1 MPRNRNGR
9 QNRNTTR
16 VVVQST
22 SGNQQAAAPPR
33 QRRGRRPTVNVNV
46 NTRPQQ
52 QAQRQR
58 TNTNVRMRNN
68 GRVRGRQQGASQP
81 IYHKVTTTLGTVGS
95 NTSNDIETEMCTII
109 NPALMRE
116 QTGSN
121 NFGPLGVVASQYSL
135 WKIKRIVVRLKPLV
149 GNNAA
154 NGTMVRVSYNP
165 STGAGQSSWS
175 SLGARKHA
183 DAAIGQARN
192 FTLTEREVKGPK
204 GGWFFTNTTNDVTSS
219 SGGVINIHSL
229 GKTTNPY
236 TNTPF
241 SGPLF
246 LVEVDTEWEFKDY
259 LQQPGLLQMIKGET
273 SENAKIKVDPAT
285 GKIQME
291 VDRTARL
298 AASATNPGAAEVIWM
313 ITDTII
319 DAGTAAFPPPFNWL
333 FRGGWWFLKK
343 VLNAPVNGT
352 SVTFDVFPSMTDAQN
367 NRYIYSDQSNA
378 AEVNI
383 QTVQYQQVTPGN
395 TGLPSLTFGTRG
407 TAAGQTN
414 YRVDSLHTL
423 YKEGGTWKR
432 VPAQPVWFQKKNY
445 TDSDRGI
452 KFVAGNKRITTY
464 NLFEAGVDAP
474 IPSSGIPVYM
484 QDTAQVQVGLA
495 VAGAHADLAATR
507 QIHLTSILFYATQSR
522 TFTYNSSND
531 GVFYRAQLTQDAY
544 VQRFTRGS
552 NEITELRMVVEQGK
566 WYVAQ
571 FLSDG
576 EWIEAFIIGGV
587 PAYKPRDAWTAT
599 PQTSDIDSTQGDIN
613 GGFPLG
619 YMARLHVSPFQQ
631 ADITVETP
639 TTFAE
644 RYVDALPDFD
654 QDPSD
659 EEDSPTNEEDT
670 LYFDEPPVE
679 VLQVEPEVE
688 GMYNML
694 VANGATHRQA
704 ALAVNQI
711 KPSKTYEDFVAK
723 YHDSLV
729 DGFSPAQARANALGQ
744 QPETY

>member
-22 SGNQQAAAPPR
+22 SGNQQATTAPR
-33 QRRGRRPTVNVNV
+33 QRRGRRQTVNVNV

-52 QAQRQR
+52 QPQRQR
-58 TNTNVRMRNN
+58 VSPNVRMRGN
-68 GRVRGRQQGASQP
+68 GRVRGRQQGQSQP
-81 IYHKVTTTLGTVGS
+81 VYQKVTTTLGTIGS

-121 NFGPLGVVASQYSL
+121 NFGPLTVLASQYSL
-135 WKIKRIVVRLKPLV
+135 WKVKRIVVRLKPLV

-175 SLGARKHA
+175 SLGARKHV
-183 DAAIGQARN
+183 DAAIGQAKN
-192 FTLTEREVKGPK
+192 FVLTEKEIKGPK

-241 SGPLF
+241 GGPLF

-259 LQQPGLLQMIKGET
+259 LQQPGLLQMVKGET

-291 VDRTARL
+291 VERTTRL

-313 ITDTII
+313 VTDTII
-319 DAGTAAFPPPFNWL
+319 NEGTALFPPPFNWL

-378 AEVNI
+378 GEVSI

-395 TGLPSLTFGTRG
+395 VGLPSLTFTTRG
-407 TAAGQTN
+407 SAAGQAHYT
-414 YRVDSLHTL
+414 VDNLHTL
-423 YKEGGTWKR
+423 YKEGGTWKKI
-432 VPAQPVWFQKKNY
+432 PAQPVWYQKKNY

-452 KFVAGNKRITTY
+452 KFVSGNKRITTY

-474 IPSSGIPVYM
+474 PPPTGIPVYM

-495 VAGAHADLAATR
+495 VAGTHADLDSTR
-507 QIHLTSILFYATQSR
+507 EIHLTSILFFATRSR
-522 TFTYNSSND
+522 TFTFNSSND
-531 GVFYRAQLTQDAY
+531 GTFYRAQLTQDAF

-552 NEITELRMVVEQGK
+552 NEITELRMVVEENK

-576 EWIEAFIIGGV
+576 EWNEAFIIGGV
-587 PAYKPRDAWTAT
+587 PAYKPRNAWTAT

-619 YMARLHVSPFQQ
+619 YLARLYVSPFERDDIVVQ
-631 ADITVETP
+631 AP
-639 TTFAE
+639 SAAAE
-644 RYVDALPDFD
+644 VYSDALPDL
-654 QDPSD
+654 
-659 EEDSPTNEEDT
+659 EDDDCPDNVNEEDT
-670 LYFDEPPVE
+670 LYFDEPPVG

-688 GMYNML
+688 GMYNIL

-711 KPSKTYEDFVAK
+711 RPSKTYEDFVAK

-729 DGFSPAQARANALGQ
+729 DGMSPAQARACALGQ

>member
-22 SGNQQAAAPPR
+22 SGSQQAAAPAR
-33 QRRGRRPTVNVNV
+33 QRRSRRPTVNVNV
-46 NTRPQQ
+46 NTKPQQ
-52 QAQRQR
+52 QPQRQR
-58 TNTNVRMRNN
+58 TSPNVRMRNN
-68 GRVRGRQQGASQP
+68 GRGRGRQPNQSQP
-81 IYHKVTTTLGTVGS
+81 VYQKITTTLGTIGS
-95 NTSNDIETEMCTII
+95 NTSNDIEMEMCTII

-121 NFGPLGVVASQYSL
+121 NFGPLSVIASQYSL

-175 SLGARKHA
+175 SLGARRHV
-183 DAAIGQARN
+183 DAAIGQAKS
-192 FTLTEREVKGPK
+192 FVLTEREIKGPK
-204 GGWFFTNTTNDVTSS
+204 GGWFYTNTTNDVTAS
-219 SGGVINIHSL
+219 SGGVVNIHSL

-241 SGPLF
+241 EGPLF
-246 LVEVDTEWEFKDY
+246 LVEVDTEWEFKEY

-291 VDRTARL
+291 VERTTRL

-313 ITDTII
+313 VTDTII
-319 DAGTAAFPPPFNWL
+319 NEGTALFPPPFNWL

-367 NRYIYSDQSNA
+367 NRYIYSDQSNSG
-378 AEVNI
+378 EVPI

-395 TGLPSLTFGTRG
+395 TGLPSLTFTTRG
-407 TAAGQTN
+407 SAAGQTN
-414 YRVDSLHTL
+414 YVIDNLRTL
-423 YKEGGTWKR
+423 YKEGGTWKKI
-432 VPAQPVWFQKKNY
+432 PAQPVWYQKKNY

-452 KFVAGNKRITTY
+452 KFVKGNRRITTY

-474 IPSSGIPVYM
+474 PPPTGIPVYM
-484 QDTAQVQVGLA
+484 QDTAQVQVGIA
-495 VAGAHADLAATR
+495 VAGSHADLDTTR
-507 QIHLTSILFYATQSR
+507 QIHLTSILFFATRSR
-522 TFTYNSSND
+522 TFTFNSSND
-531 GVFYRAQLTQDAY
+531 GTFYRAQLTQDAF

-552 NEITELRMVVEQGK
+552 NEITELRMVVEENK

-576 EWIEAFIIGGV
+576 EWNEAFIIGGV

-619 YMARLHVSPFQQ
+619 YMARLYVSPFERD
-631 ADITVETP
+631 DIEVQTP
-639 TTFAE
+639 SAAAE
-644 RYVDALPDFD
+644 VYSDALPALEDDDDLEDF
-654 QDPSD
+654 
-659 EEDSPTNEEDT
+659 NEEDT

-688 GMYNML
+688 RMYDML

-711 KPSKTYEDFVAK
+711 KPSKAYEDFVAK

-729 DGFSPAQARANALGQ
+729 DGCSPAQARANALGQ
-744 QPETY
+744 